1 MKNPP
6 SLLEGVAWLLPL
18 AAAGALAFMIH
29 ANRTTDEM
37 RAVARAR
44 DDLRTIR
51 SALILSQSLPGT
63 AEGLAAL
70 VADGRLPHLP
80 DDPWGRPYQ
89 YRYPGA
95 SHTYDLFS
103 TGPDGEESA
112 DDVVIWNL
120 YGGR

>member
-18 AAAGALAFMIH
+18 AAAGALAFTIH
-29 ANRTTDEM
+29 TSRTTDEM
-37 RAVARAR
+37 HAVARAR

-51 SALILSQSLPGT
+51 SALILSEGRLPDT
-63 AEGLAAL
+63 LAAL

-95 SHTYDLFS
+95 SHTYELFS